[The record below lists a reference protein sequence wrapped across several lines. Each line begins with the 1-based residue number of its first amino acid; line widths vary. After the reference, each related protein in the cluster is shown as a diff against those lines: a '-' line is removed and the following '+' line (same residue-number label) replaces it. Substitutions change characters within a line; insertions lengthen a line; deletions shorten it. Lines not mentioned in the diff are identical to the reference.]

1 MKFKIKRKV
10 PVTHLEHHAQAQPP
24 YWASSYSP
32 NSKAKMVA
40 SKHIRCTT
48 PMTFSQKL
56 YHYVPEVEEFE
67 EALEANFW
75 DLKNF
80 LERCL

>member
-1 MKFKIKRKV
+1 
-10 PVTHLEHHAQAQPP
+10 
-24 YWASSYSP
+24 
-32 NSKAKMVA
+32 
-40 SKHIRCTT
+40 
-48 PMTFSQKL
+48 MTFSQKL